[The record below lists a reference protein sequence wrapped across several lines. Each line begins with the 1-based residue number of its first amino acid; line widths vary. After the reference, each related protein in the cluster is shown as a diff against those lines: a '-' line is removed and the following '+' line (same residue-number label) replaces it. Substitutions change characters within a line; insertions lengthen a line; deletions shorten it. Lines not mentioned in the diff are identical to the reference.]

1 MNHKLP
7 LFARKQ
13 KRYLEKKRE
22 LAGTDPGHLVI
33 TSEATPT
40 TLHLTCYSLDKIEE
54 VELKMPADANQYIN
68 KGYSVCWLD
77 VRGLANATL
86 LTEVAKQFQLHP
98 LALADAVNLSQRSKF
113 EEYDNNLFFITEI
126 MRGGNTFKRDSSQL
140 SVFFDQKLVITIHE
154 GESKFLNSLLER
166 LRIGRGPVREN
177 GPDYL
182 AALLLDYAIDTYY
195 PLLDD
200 LGREIEML
208 EHELFHHGKN
218 NLIERI
224 YEKKRDFLF
233 LRRNIWNER
242 EAAGEL
248 LRCHTGF
255 VSPHTRTA
263 LRDIYDHIIQICDI
277 VVMNLELVNGL
288 INYHQSELSRKL
300 NESIKVLTIISTI
313 FIPLTFLVG
322 IYGMNFSA
330 TPMPKDATNFLNM
343 PELYSPYGYVGFWV
357 ISALL
362 TISML
367 FFFWSKGWIGKHLEK
382 KEDKVIH

>member
-1 MNHKLP
+1 MSHQSRR
-7 LFARKQ
+7 FALKQ
-13 KRYLEKKRE
+13 KRYLEKKRA
-22 LAGTDPGHLVI
+22 LAGTDPGHLAI
-33 TSEATPT
+33 TAEASPT
-40 TLHLTCYSLDKIEE
+40 TLHLTCYGLDKIEE
-54 VELKMPADANQYIN
+54 VELKTPADAHSYLN
-68 KGYSVCWLD
+68 KGYAVCWLD
-77 VRGLANATL
+77 VRGLANGAL

-113 EEYDNNLFFITEI
+113 EEYDHNLFFITEV

-140 SVFFDQKLVITIHE
+140 SVFFDQKIVVTIHE
-154 GESKFLNSLLER
+154 GESGFLNGLLER
-166 LRIGRGPVREN
+166 LRSGRGPVREN

-242 EAAGEL
+242 ESTGEL
-248 LRCHTGF
+248 IRCHTGL
-255 VSPHTRTA
+255 VSSNTRTA
-263 LRDIYDHIIQICDI
+263 LRDIYDHIVQICDI

-288 INYHQSELSRKL
+288 INYHQSELSHRL

-313 FIPLTFLVG
+313 FIPLTFIVG
-322 IYGMNFSA
+322 VYGMNFSA
-330 TPMPKDATNFLNM
+330 TSMPKEATNFLNM
-343 PELYSPYGYVGFWV
+343 PELYSPYGYIGFWV
-357 ISALL
+357 LSTLL
-362 TISML
+362 TMGML
-367 FFFWSKGWIGKHLEK
+367 FFFWRKGWIGKRLEDKEK
-382 KEDKVIH
+382 KSLD

>member
-1 MNHKLP
+1 MNFKSRP
-7 LFARKQ
+7 FIRKQ
-13 KRYLEKKRE
+13 KRYLEKKRA
-22 LAGTDPGHLVI
+22 LTGKDPGHLAI
-33 TSEATPT
+33 TAEATPT
-40 TLHLTCYSLDKIEE
+40 TLHLTCYGPNKIEE
-54 VELKMPADANQYIN
+54 VELKTPADANSYLN
-68 KGYSVCWLD
+68 KGYAVCWLD
-77 VRGLANATL
+77 VRGLANGTL

-113 EEYDNNLFFITEI
+113 EEYDNNLFFITEVI
-126 MRGGNTFKRDSSQL
+126 RGGNTFKRDSNQL
-140 SVFFDQKLVITIHE
+140 SVFFDQKVVVTIHE
-154 GESKFLNSLLER
+154 GESGFLNSLLER
-166 LRIGRGPVREN
+166 LRTGRGPTREN

-182 AALLLDYAIDTYY
+182 AALLLDHAIDTYY

-200 LGREIEML
+200 LGREIETL
-208 EHELFHHGKN
+208 EHELFHQGKT

-242 EAAGEL
+242 ESAGEL
-248 LRCHTGF
+248 IRCHTELIT
-255 VSPHTRTA
+255 PNTRTA
-263 LRDIYDHIIQICDI
+263 LRDIYDHIVQICDI

-288 INYHQSELSRKL
+288 INFHQSELSHRL

-322 IYGMNFSA
+322 VYGMNFSA
-330 TPMPKDATNFLNM
+330 TPMPKDAVNPLNM

-362 TISML
+362 TVGML
-367 FFFWSKGWIGKHLEK
+367 FFFWRKGWIGKRLTDKEK
-382 KEDKVIH
+382 KSID